1 MLLIMLLIDKWT
13 YCSNETI
20 LGIKLLNKDPP
31 KIIVFTKKGNLLI
44 LSNDGNLILSE
55 KITENK
61 PIWKIKLFDID
72 NDGKLEIIFA
82 CMDGILRVYKL
93 KDPLMLEFYWS
104 HKFSSS
110 ISGILTNDINN
121 NGYSEVI
128 AYSLDK
134 SLRIL
139 DPKNGNLIWGQVFS
153 DGIEDAIILGANN
166 SKSLQQIIACGNDG
180 TIRSFSSNNGDLLWF
195 KRFSNKVRFINYI
208 NSKKGILIVCGGDD
222 KQLHFIDNQSHNEIA
237 SLEFDDYVWKC
248 ISFPSLVNNAILV
261 SSYSFDYL
269 EQSKPLQNIVFTSKL
284 LYIDQNLETI
294 WELPNKNI
302 EVIHRFRA
310 KTHRLIAIG
319 TTQGEFLILDE
330 KSGTIKYSINHNSCV
345 NAIQYEPI
353 TKTFIICYE
362 DGLINALHIT
372 NN

>member
-1 MLLIMLLIDKWT
+1 MKLIKKWSFS
-13 YCSNETI
+13 YGESI
-20 LGIKLLNKDPP
+20 LGVKLIPMTKEQDQNFFAITKSGKLLL
-31 KIIVFTKKGNLLI
+31 FTEKGKLL
-44 LSNDGNLILSE
+44 LNE
-55 KITENK
+55 KITNNT
-61 PIWKIKLFDID
+61 PIWNFHISDIN
-72 NDGKLEIIFA
+72 NDGIIELILGGLDGVLRIFQYTSRSVLKLLWTHQF
-82 CMDGILRVYKL
+82 G
-93 KDPLMLEFYWS
+93 
-104 HKFSSS
+104 SS
-110 ISGILTNDINN
+110 ISGIRIENICNN
-121 NGYSEVI
+121 ENYEI
-128 AYSLDK
+128 LAYSLDK
-134 SLRIL
+134 SIRVLRSYE
-139 DPKNGNLIWGQVFS
+139 GNLIWGQLFE
-153 DGIEDAIILGANN
+153 DGIEDAKIWIDTQNNNRKKIL
-166 SKSLQQIIACGNDG
+166 ACGNDG
-180 TIRSFSSNNGDLLWF
+180 TIRIFDALNGDLLWF

-269 EQSKPLQNIVFTSKL
+269 EQSKPLQNIIFTSKL

-294 WELPNKNI
+294 WELPNKNV
-302 EVIHRFRA
+302 EVIHRFQA
-310 KTHRLIAIG
+310 ETHRLIAIG

-353 TKTFIICYE
+353 SKTFIICYE